1 VQIAKREEYSI
12 FFDIFVKVWFCYFVK
27 ERKKDRKG
35 KGVIE

>member
-27 ERKKDRKG
+27 ERKIEEEEKG
-35 KGVIE
+35 LC